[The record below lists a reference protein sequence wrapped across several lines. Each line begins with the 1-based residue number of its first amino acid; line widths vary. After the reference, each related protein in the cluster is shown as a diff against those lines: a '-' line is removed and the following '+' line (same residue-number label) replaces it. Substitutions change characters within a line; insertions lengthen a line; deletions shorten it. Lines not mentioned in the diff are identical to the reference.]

1 MPLDGVVIDTEPLYA
16 KGETKLFKEYG
27 VIIPEE
33 DWKLFRG
40 CTEEKFYDLSM
51 KKYNITE
58 NREVFIA
65 KGRQYIISEFKNHLS
80 FMDGFKNFISR
91 LDGRLQL
98 GLVTASPEK
107 MFSWVNKRL
116 HLDSIFEHIPRDWFL
131 KQTLEEDYID
141 SGNCYEYYYAIGN
154 YYKPQTILEI
164 GLLFGYS
171 AAALILGAKENIKV
185 FDSYDIDHYD
195 RNFFAKSP
203 GTLTEYDSSLIEYE
217 DWSSNKIAYYKLH
230 DLLEE
235 KIPGNEISLNIMLKD
250 SRHLKYLDK
259 NYDLIHID
267 GSHYYEDKLH
277 DLQLTLGRCN
287 VVVVDDYDF
296 IESNKRAVDEFIDLN
311 KKYILNINHVKS
323 FRGTMIIEY
332 KNFY

>member
-1 MPLDGVVIDTEPLYA
+1 M
-16 KGETKLFKEYG
+16 KERF
-27 VIIPEE
+27 E
-33 DWKLFRG
+33 DYKP
-40 CTEEKFYDLSM
+40 
-51 KKYNITE
+51 I
-58 NREVFIA
+58 
-65 KGRQYIISEFKNHLS
+65 
-80 FMDGFKNFISR
+80 
-91 LDGRLQL
+91 
-98 GLVTASPEK
+98 
-107 MFSWVNKRL
+107 
-116 HLDSIFEHIPRDWFL
+116 SIFEHIPRDWFL

-141 SGNCYEYYYAIGN
+141 SGNCYEYYYAIGD

>member
-1 MPLDGVVIDTEPLYA
+1 M
-16 KGETKLFKEYG
+16 KERF
-27 VIIPEE
+27 E
-33 DWKLFRG
+33 DYKP
-40 CTEEKFYDLSM
+40 
-51 KKYNITE
+51 I
-58 NREVFIA
+58 
-65 KGRQYIISEFKNHLS
+65 
-80 FMDGFKNFISR
+80 
-91 LDGRLQL
+91 
-98 GLVTASPEK
+98 
-107 MFSWVNKRL
+107 
-116 HLDSIFEHIPRDWFL
+116 SIFEHIPRDWFL

-195 RNFFAKSP
+195 RNFFAKSA
-203 GTLTEYDSSLIEYE
+203 GDLTEYDSSLIEYE